1 MGGKEEDSRGRV
13 REKTGATVPGAV
25 GSEHGLKHVT
35 EVRGPLNF
43 ALSPQPCVQDPGK
56 KFSPPPTECD
66 GEMEEVSGRTLG
78 ELDPLDC
85 PECCRLT
92 PGREVSG
99 G

>member
-1 MGGKEEDSRGRV
+1 MVQSSDSKCCSHMGGKEEDSRGRV

-56 KFSPPPTECD
+56 KFSPTPTECLA
-66 GEMEEVSGRTLG
+66 SYFL
-78 ELDPLDC
+78 LL
-85 PECCRLT
+85 ECWIF
-92 PGREVSG
+92 
-99 G
+99 